1 MNLRGCCLSV
11 NALCCFSHNSSSHV
25 LKLTWCCIMLPTY
38 SLRLFPQQQFLCFY
52 FLPLL
57 LPTACICTFTIHN
70 FAKCICCSV
79 SFVCMLLKCHYYW
92 GEHAGNFIKYERKYA
107 NGKKIFWCVFKCFWM
122 QFWKHTNYMGVCHDT
137 VYCFLCLL
145 HQETT
150 HASFLFTS
158 VGLTTNM

>member
-11 NALCCFSHNSSSHV
+11 NALCCFSHNSSSHI

-38 SLRLFPQQQFLCFY
+38 SLRLFPQQQFVCFY

-79 SFVCMLLKCHYYW
+79 SFVCILLKCHYYW

-107 NGKKIFWCVFKCFWM
+107 NGKKKYFDVFLSVSECNFENTQMTWVFAM
-122 QFWKHTNYMGVCHDT
+122 IQCT
-137 VYCFLCLL
+137 
-145 HQETT
+145 
-150 HASFLFTS
+150 ASFVYYIRKLCMQVYS
-158 VGLTTNM
+158 LQV